1 MVDTHFGAWWALP
14 RWCDMFEDSS
24 LLLLTGA
31 TGLVGGALLKLLP
44 DNKPRRFMLL
54 TREPEKLA
62 ALYGDSTFRILKG
75 DLTRPHLGLDPHTYA
90 GLTRSI
96 TEIIHCA
103 ADTRF
108 GISLDAARRVNTA
121 GTQEVLNLASE
132 CARLE
137 KFAYISTVYVVGR
150 SAGYFSEDSIRHQ
163 NGFCNA
169 YQQSKYEAEQL
180 VSQAMDDLPAVI
192 FRLSSI
198 VGDSVTGAVPQ
209 FNYVHRLI
217 RLFPQN
223 VLPIAPGE
231 PEAPIDLIASD
242 WAVAALAYLFESAF
256 IPCRFYHICAG
267 PERSLT
273 LREMIDL
280 TISVFESHPL
290 GRKWLPIRVPE
301 LVCLSRYE
309 KFVESR
315 GRKGDRIFNEL
326 VRVLGYFLPHLA
338 IFQAFDNTSTIR
350 SLESS
355 GLRMPS
361 IHDCYERAVR
371 FCLDTNWGRSLQ
383 RQYED
388 RPQLANVISEP

>member
-1 MVDTHFGAWWALP
+1 MS
-14 RWCDMFEDSS
+14 EDRAV
-24 LLLLTGA
+24 LLLTGA
-31 TGLVGGALLKLLP
+31 TGLVGSELLKSLHAG
-44 DNKPRRFMLL
+44 KPRRFMLL

-62 ALYGDSTFRILKG
+62 ALDGNSTFSVLKG
-75 DLTRPHLGLDPHTYA
+75 DITRPHLGLDNHTYA
-90 GLTRSI
+90 ELICSI

-108 GISLDAARRVNTA
+108 GISLDAARQVNTA
-121 GTQEVLNLASE
+121 GTQEVLNLAAE

-137 KFAYISTVYVVGR
+137 RFAYISTVYVVGR

-169 YQQSKYEAEQL
+169 YQQSKYEAEQ
-180 VSQAMDDLPAVI
+180 VVTRAMGDIPAAI

-198 VGDSVTGAVPQ
+198 IGHSVTGAVPQ
-209 FNYVHRLI
+209 FNHVHRLI

-231 PEAPIDLIASD
+231 PDAPIDLIASD
-242 WAVAALAYLFESAF
+242 WAMAALAYLFESAF
-256 IPCRFYHICAG
+256 IPCRFYHVCAG

-280 TISVFESHPL
+280 TISAFESHPL

-301 LVCLSRYE
+301 LVCLPRYE

-315 GRKGDRIFNEL
+315 GRKGDPVFNEF

-338 IFQAFDNTSTIR
+338 IFQAFDTRNTVGA
-350 SLESS
+350 LAPS
-355 GLRMPS
+355 GLRLPS
-361 IHDCYERAVR
+361 IRDCYERVVR
-371 FCLDTNWGRSLQ
+371 FCLDTNWGRSVQ

-388 RPQLANVISEP
+388 RPQSANVMSEPRSW